1 MRINLADK
9 VAYTA
14 VIVAAVILIAAIRLA
29 IRLGGIW

>member
-29 IRLGGIW
+29 IRLGGIG